1 MEVNLTKIH
10 CKHKWK
16 CHNETPC
23 TTIMYTNKNVFKRHK
38 AEQDLLT
45 DCFEA
50 MWEREFTSGFQI
62 PSLGWDLD
70 REGIFTLE

>member
-1 MEVNLTKIH
+1 
-10 CKHKWK
+10 
-16 CHNETPC
+16 
-23 TTIMYTNKNVFKRHK
+23 MYTNKNVFKRHK

-70 REGIFTLE
+70 REGIFRLE